1 VNPSA
6 AEPVCI
12 VTGGTSGIGLAA
24 VRLFARQGYRIA
36 TCGRDA
42 ERLQSLSAE
51 LNDSDAFHLAHIVEQ
66 VDLDDVGQTRQ
77 FATKVIE
84 QFQQV
89 DLLVNN
95 AAMSP
100 LSPFEEIEA
109 ATFEQ
114 TLNTNIRSPFYLT
127 QQIWP
132 QMQKQG
138 RGVVVNISS
147 LAAIDPFPGFSI
159 YGASKAWLDLV
170 TTALK
175 AEGEEN
181 GIRVYSIRAGAVE
194 TPMLRNLFPD
204 FPAEQCVSPE
214 DIANTIA
221 ACVNNEHKS
230 GSHVVVA
237 NQN

>member
-1 VNPSA
+1 MNPSA
-6 AEPVCI
+6 EAPVCI
-12 VTGGTSGIGLAA
+12 VTGGTSGIGLATA
-24 VRLFARQGYRIA
+24 RLLAKQGYRIA

-42 ERLQSLSAE
+42 DRLQSLSAE
-51 LNDSDAFHLAHIVEQ
+51 LNESGGSHLVEQ
-66 VDLDDVGQTRQ
+66 VDLSDVEQTRV

-100 LSPFEEIEA
+100 LSPFDAIEA
-109 ATFEQ
+109 DTFEQ

-127 QQIWP
+127 QQVWR

-147 LAAIDPFPGFSI
+147 LAAVDPFPGFSI

-175 AEGEEN
+175 GEGEDN
-181 GIRVYSIRAGAVE
+181 GIRVYSVRAGAVE

-204 FPAEQCVSPE
+204 FPAEQCVCLLYTSPSPR
-214 DIANTIA
+214 DKRQSRMPSSA
-221 ACVNNEHKS
+221 
-230 GSHVVVA
+230 
-237 NQN
+237 